1 MISYDI
7 IIIFTEYFYYLTG
20 KSGEVPLEMRESDID
35 EDYSPAT
42 PEQNIGSQKGKDDMS
57 EKFVGSESGSSI
69 LSTKE
74 GFEAISSSSSSS
86 DAESGTYNLGAKK
99 YLLRHDNGNEVLKPK
114 PIEAEGDNVDE
125 KENLYLGRKAGR
137 EGMLKKMEDVQYEQL
152 LEQVANYEV
161 ELKFTKKKLHS
172 KQEENARLKYE
183 NLTLV
188 EKLGSTIAKL
198 RTSEDNMVKME
209 QKFRYKFEESQDQLQ
224 GQLELANQS
233 IDLLQ
238 SELSS
243 ERRLVSE
250 LQEMLVKNTGDL
262 CEYGREIDELKH
274 ALRDA
279 EEDFSK
285 DRSQFQ
291 SETTLLHKRKD
302 ALDARL
308 KEAELRNQFL
318 EEQIQSCEAEKA
330 EIKSLH
336 ESREMGLLDEIKQLT
351 ADLSQRSEIV
361 DSLNKSLD
369 ASKLKYDMLMAE
381 KNEVFAKLQTLGA
394 EVNHRDICIQQMEE
408 HMSKL
413 TAENEKLLTELK
425 KTQKLAEELKVK
437 VGDQE
442 KALENQRL
450 VICDRAEEKREA
462 IRQLCFSLEHYRNEY
477 HELRQAFIK
486 QKRSAVLAFDRGLCY
501 KVWLKFDV
509 RARPQE
515 AANLPIELIA
525 NCSRESISLH
535 CIDGNGVG
543 LLPLV
548 CDHDPVPCRSSE
560 VRFHWRK
567 TPA

>member
-1 MISYDI
+1 MQMDGQSPEDNDI
-7 IIIFTEYFYYLTG
+7 IVEVQ
-20 KSGEVPLEMRESDID
+20 GEVPLEMLDSDID

-42 PEQNIGSQKGKDDMS
+42 PEQNIGSQKGKDDFS
-57 EKFVGSESGSSI
+57 ESFLRSESGSSI
-69 LSTKE
+69 LYTKE
-74 GFEAISSSSSSS
+74 GFEAILSSSSSS
-86 DAESGTYNLGAKK
+86 DAESGTYNLAAKK
-99 YLLRHDNGNEVLKPK
+99 YLLRHDNSNEVLKPML
-114 PIEAEGDNVDE
+114 IEAECNNADE
-125 KENLYLGRKAGR
+125 KENLYLGREAGR
-137 EGMLKKMEDVQYEQL
+137 EGTRKKIEDVQYEEL

-161 ELKFTKKKLHS
+161 ELKFTKEKLQS

-198 RTSEDNMVKME
+198 RTSEDNVVKME

-224 GQLELANQS
+224 GQLELANRS

-243 ERRLVSE
+243 ERKLVSE
-250 LQEMLVKNTGDL
+250 LQEMLAKNTGDL

-279 EEDFSK
+279 QEDFSK
-285 DRSQFQ
+285 DRSQFR
-291 SETTLLHKRKD
+291 SETTLLHKQKD

-318 EEQIQSCEAEKA
+318 EEQIQRYETEKA

-336 ESREMGLLDEIKQLT
+336 ELREMGLLDEIKQLK

-369 ASKLKYDMLMAE
+369 VSKLKYDMLMAE
-381 KNEVFAKLQTLGA
+381 KDEVFAKMQTLGA
-394 EVNHRDICIQQMEE
+394 EVNHRDICIEQMEE

-413 TAENEKLLTELK
+413 TAENEKLLMTLK

-437 VGDQE
+437 VDDQE
-442 KALENQRL
+442 KELENQRL

-462 IRQLCFSLEHYRNEY
+462 IRQLCFSLEHYRNGY
-477 HELRQAFIK
+477 HQLCQAFIK
-486 QKRSAVLAFDRGLCY
+486 QKRPAVLAL
-501 KVWLKFDV
+501 
-509 RARPQE
+509 
-515 AANLPIELIA
+515 
-525 NCSRESISLH
+525 
-535 CIDGNGVG
+535 
-543 LLPLV
+543 
-548 CDHDPVPCRSSE
+548 
-560 VRFHWRK
+560 
-567 TPA
+567 